1 MQRSDEDKV
10 RIFTTISRIYKAT
23 QKKFDERLS
32 KIGISYLEFL
42 VLKAT
47 CEGPQPMV
55 VLARRYYV
63 TKATITSVVD
73 ELERK
78 GLVNRRRSEEDRRTV
93 FVELTQHGREVFRRG
108 VELFKE
114 LSDEMLEGID
124 GIQEIN
130 EKLGEILKRVEET

>member
-1 MQRSDEDKV
+1 
-10 RIFTTISRIYKAT
+10 
-23 QKKFDERLS
+23 
-32 KIGISYLEFL
+32 
-42 VLKAT
+42 
-47 CEGPQPMV
+47 MV